1 MTALELS
8 REFFLETAL
17 LDLREKFPDIA
28 ERAAAG
34 LAGNGSECF
43 GYDDEWSRDHDWG
56 VDFFLWLPSD
66 CQWFLPALTEWKAEI
81 CEKIPAEYRKQ
92 RSAYGANVGVMTV
105 ESFFQS
111 LIGCPGRPK
120 TLQEWLRAPE
130 EQLAMCV
137 NGAVFHEG
145 DGGFSRIQ
153 NEIRQ
158 YYPADIRLKRIASAL
173 MVAAQAG
180 QYNALRMAKRFD
192 WVTVQESLSRYVRTV
207 IRLVFLL
214 NQVYRPYYKWA
225 FRGMCELPILGQEL
239 GRLLT
244 ELTLVSGFDTETMRK
259 RETLIETIAG
269 KLITELRRQG
279 LSDETDGFLTVHGES
294 VRKRIQLDTLRELP
308 ARYDPFPD

>member
-1 MTALELS
+1 MNALELS

-17 LDLREKFPDIA
+17 PDLREKFPDIA
-28 ERAAAG
+28 EKAAAG

-56 VDFFLWLPSD
+56 VDFFLWVPEG
-66 CQWFLPALTEWKAEI
+66 CQWFIPSLTAWRAEI
-81 CEKIPAEYRKQ
+81 CGKIPPEYRKQ
-92 RSAYGANVGVMTV
+92 RSAYGADVGVMTA

-137 NGAVFHEG
+137 NGEVFHEG
-145 DGGFSRIQ
+145 DGEFSRIQ

-158 YYPADIRLKRIASAL
+158 YYPEDIRLKRIASAL

-180 QYNALRMAKRFD
+180 QYNMMRMAKRFD

-207 IRLVFLL
+207 IRLTFLL
-214 NQVYRPYYKWA
+214 NKSFRPYYKWA
-225 FRGMCELPILGQEL
+225 FRGMCELPIFGQEM

-244 ELTLVSGFDTETMRK
+244 ELTLISGFDTETMRK
-259 RETLIETIAG
+259 REDLIEVIAG
-269 KLITELRRQG
+269 KLISELRRQG

-294 VRKRIQLDTLRELP
+294 VRKHIQLDVLRELP
-308 ARYDPFPD
+308 TRYDPFLD